1 MSRNCNACAHSRS
14 AEISK
19 AAAAG
24 VSFREISSRYGITV
38 SAAQRHCV
46 KCLRLVRSAERRS
59 QGKEQVNPSD
69 SSRFENGRCPTCGL
83 MAEGQDHAT
92 TLRRLER
99 TVTISETIAIQA
111 QQDNDARMAL
121 MAARDV
127 RAALETMAK
136 ATGLIGGDVNVVV
149 TQAQRERQTVGEAL
163 KVVLAEIPAELWQVA
178 VLDVIQLAMGAMS
191 ELPERSRNLLALPIT
206 IDAGENG
213 TRAALN
219 PG

>member
-1 MSRNCNACAHSRS
+1 
-14 AEISK
+14 
-19 AAAAG
+19 
-24 VSFREISSRYGITV
+24 
-38 SAAQRHCV
+38 
-46 KCLRLVRSAERRS
+46 
-59 QGKEQVNPSD
+59 
-69 SSRFENGRCPTCGL
+69 
-83 MAEGQDHAT
+83 
-92 TLRRLER
+92 
-99 TVTISETIAIQA
+99 
-111 QQDNDARMAL
+111 
-121 MAARDV
+121 
-127 RAALETMAK
+127 
-136 ATGLIGGDVNVVV
+136 VNVVV